1 MAPIWEKI
9 IPSNRL
15 KNVVHTNKLFL
26 IGFLLFP
33 LCSIYC
39 SLCILFSIFFISI
52 INLRLFISIQIFLS
66 FSLSFF
72 SLSLYP
78 FRSLFLV
85 AIGAKGNYFE
95 RGGESHAAIRRNS
108 RWRFEKTNF
117 PAVRCALESAAQQ
130 NRTMTW
136 HFWHFI
142 FITLILHRTIKW
154 LKQLS
159 VNFIL
164 FSLFKDKIQIM
175 IWNVC

>member
-39 SLCILFSIFFISI
+39 SLCILFSIFCISI
-52 INLRLFISIQIFLS
+52 INLRLFISIQIFLR

-85 AIGAKGNYFE
+85 AIGEKGNYFE
-95 RGGESHAAIRRNS
+95 RGGGRRVTRQLGAIQDGGLKKQIFPPCGVLLSQLHN
-108 RWRFEKTNF
+108 KTG
-117 PAVRCALESAAQQ
+117 P
-130 NRTMTW
+130 W
-136 HFWHFI
+136 HGTFG
-142 FITLILHRTIKW
+142 
-154 LKQLS
+154 
-159 VNFIL
+159 IL
-164 FSLFKDKIQIM
+164 FSSLSFYIEKI
-175 IWNVC
+175 